1 MAKPKIELQGLQEAQ
16 AATLKVIAALKPGGA
31 TGKATQEMTIR
42 AFRWVVTQTH
52 VKTGTLRASRRMEV
66 QELKGIIYTVA
77 GINPRTGKSARAY
90 DVPEQARGG
99 THQTYVN
106 FIATQALAVGRLGII
121 TMLRNL
127 P

>member
-1 MAKPKIELQGLQEAQ
+1 MARPKITIEGLQQAQ
-16 AATLKVIAALKPGGA
+16 AANLKIIAALQPKGA
-31 TGKATQEMTIR
+31 VAEATQEMGIR

-52 VKTGTLRASRRMEV
+52 VETGTLRASRRLDIQPLEA
-66 QELKGIIYTVA
+66 IIYTVA
-77 GINPRTGKSARAY
+77 GKNPISGKSARAY

-106 FIATQALAVGRLGII
+106 FIATQALAIGRMGMI

>member
-1 MAKPKIELQGLQEAQ
+1 MAKPKIDLQGLQQAQ
-16 AATLKVIAALKPGGA
+16 AATLKVIAALNPKGA
-31 TGKATQEMTIR
+31 VGIATQEMTIR

-52 VKTGTLRASRRMEV
+52 VETGTLKASRRMEV
-66 QELKGIIYTVA
+66 QELKGIIFTVA
-77 GINPRTGKSARAY
+77 GRNPRTGKSARAY

-99 THQTYVN
+99 THATYVN
-106 FIATQALAVGRLGII
+106 FMATQMLAVGKMGVI

>member
-1 MAKPKIELQGLQEAQ
+1 MPTKAITIEGMQQAQ
-16 AATLKVIAALKPGGA
+16 AAMLKVIVALQPTGAA
-31 TGKATQEMTIR
+31 GKATQEMTIR
-42 AFRWVVTQTH
+42 AFRWVIIQTH
-52 VKTGTLRASRRMEV
+52 VGETGALRASRRMEV
-66 QELKGIIYTVA
+66 QELKGIIFTES
-77 GINPRTGKSARAY
+77 GINKFGQNPRGY

-121 TMLRNL
+121 TMIKNL

>member
-1 MAKPKIELQGLQEAQ
+1 MAKITIEGLQQAQ
-16 AATLKVIAALKPGGA
+16 AAMLKVIAALKPKGA
-31 TGKATQEMTIR
+31 VGIATQEMTIR

-52 VKTGTLRASRRMEV
+52 VDTGTLRASRRMEV
-66 QELKGIIYTVA
+66 HELKGIIYTVS
-77 GINPRTGKSARAY
+77 GINPKTGKSARAY

-99 THQTYVN
+99 SHQTYVN
-106 FIATQALAVGRLGII
+106 FIATQALAVGRMGII